1 MPGDSV
7 LPFDVI
13 GSIAM
18 DDDGI
23 YDRDTSLALVRLFR
37 PDKDDRLTM
46 LNFVQSVD
54 WAYKR
59 VRYLRASVANSTLI
73 DTVLEHDFNILFYFF
88 LVLIVI
94 SMLGFNPWTLLF
106 SMSTILVSF
115 AFAFGPS
122 AAKAIDGVLMIA
134 MQRPFDLGDR
144 VCITSQT
151 GSEPDQTWFVED
163 VSLWKTTLRHAASN
177 QVSTVTNGAIASSRI
192 INFARSQ
199 KALVN
204 LNLLFRSE
212 ASGQQISLF
221 RSAVEKYVRDNPR
234 IWSSLVFFF
243 ITKVDPDA
251 ECTEYLLRFQHQKS
265 WQEHTT
271 VLINRGELLQFCL
284 TLMVK
289 LDIAY
294 DSPKSR
300 ISVELNTSKR
310 AGNDEDSHLLKMMPS
325 FLRNS
330 IRSTSSGL
338 ARPTSEPASPSPH
351 DKSS

>member
-1 MPGDSV
+1 MPGESV
-7 LPFDVI
+7 LPFDTI

-18 DDDGI
+18 DEDGI
-23 YDRDTSLALVRLFR
+23 YDKDTTRALVFLFR
-37 PDKDDRLTM
+37 PDKNDCLTA

-54 WAYKR
+54 WTYR
-59 VRYLRASVANSTLI
+59 RIRYLRASVANSTLI
-73 DTVLEHDFNILFYFF
+73 DRVLEQNFNALFYFF
-88 LVLIVI
+88 LILCVI

-134 MQRPFDLGDR
+134 IQRPFDLGDR
-144 VCITSQT
+144 ICITPPA
-151 GSEPDQTWFVED
+151 GSEPPSETWFIED

-192 INFARSQ
+192 INYARSQ

-204 LNLLFRSE
+204 LPLLFRSE

-221 RSAVEKYVRDNPR
+221 RAAVEKYIKDNPR
-234 IWSSLVFFF
+234 VWASLVTFF
-243 ITKVDPDA
+243 IVKIDPDA
-251 ECTEYLLRFQHQKS
+251 ESVEYLMRFSHQRS

-271 VLINRGELLQFCL
+271 VLTNRGELLQFMMK
-284 TLMVK
+284 LMMK

-310 AGNDEDSHLLKMMPS
+310 ADNDEDSILKMVPS
-325 FLRNS
+325 FLR
-330 IRSTSSGL
+330 RSASSGL
-338 ARPTSEPASPSPH
+338 ARPTSEPANPR

>member
-1 MPGDSV
+1 MHFLLV
-7 LPFDVI
+7 LSKP
-13 GSIAM
+13 S
-18 DDDGI
+18 
-23 YDRDTSLALVRLFR
+23 
-37 PDKDDRLTM
+37 
-46 LNFVQSVD
+46 D
-54 WAYKR
+54 WVYKR

-73 DTVLEHDFNILFYFF
+73 DRVMERDFNILYYFF

-94 SMLGFNPWTLLF
+94 SMLGFSPWNLLF

-134 MQRPFDLGDR
+134 LQRPFDLGDR
-144 VCITSQT
+144 ICITSPT
-151 GSEPDQTWFVED
+151 GPEPEENWFVED
-163 VSLWKTTLRHAASN
+163 VSLWKTTLRHASKN
-177 QVSTVTNGAIASSRI
+177 SVSTVNNGAIASSRI
-192 INFARSQ
+192 INLARSQ

-204 LNLLFRSE
+204 LNLLFRLE

-221 RSAVEKYVRDNPR
+221 RAAVEKYVKDNPR
-234 IWSSLVFFF
+234 VWASLVTFF
-243 ITKVDPDA
+243 IVKIDPDA
-251 ECTEYLLRFQHQKS
+251 ESVEYLMRFQHQKS

-271 VLINRGELLQFCL
+271 VLKNRGELLQFCL
-284 TLMVK
+284 TAMMK

-310 AGNDEDSHLLKMMPS
+310 AGNDEDSHLLKMVPA

-330 IRSTSSGL
+330 VRSTSSGL
-338 ARPTSEPASPSPH
+338 ARPTSEPASPRPR